1 MLKAH
6 SAIVAAMALAAMLA
20 GCLEVKQ
27 DYTLNPDCSGKVIV
41 DLLAQEMPIN
51 AGQADAPDP
60 EILAKQ
66 TVRRM
71 LDGAD
76 GVDVWA
82 DVAYNRADDGRT
94 HFKGTAYFKDLS
106 KLKLSIAGLMGAT
119 LSKDDKGGLTLLIG
133 GGPAR
138 QGDAVAS
145 PEAAK
150 AAPPA
155 PKLTQEETDQRIK
168 AQRERFKQ
176 MRPMM
181 EMFFAKARV
190 EMSFRLPAAP
200 ADVSNLRKDPDG
212 TLRFVLDGGK
222 ALQVI
227 DQLMADEK
235 YVRERAAAGPEAGKN
250 TAWLNEALNEKL
262 FGSRAPVR
270 ARASGDLK
278 PLFDYAAEVKAAKD
292 AYPKML
298 ERLGLPSAPAAPPAA
313 ESGGKEPPPPSAAA
327 GDPAK

>member
-1 MLKAH
+1 MH
-6 SAIVAAMALAAMLA
+6 RIPGVVTVLAAVVLLA

-51 AGQADAPDP
+51 VGQADAPDP
-60 EILAKQ
+60 EVLAKQ

-76 GVDVWA
+76 GVDAWA
-82 DVAYNRADDGRT
+82 DVAYNRTDDGRT

-133 GGPAR
+133 G
-138 QGDAVAS
+138 S

-150 AAPPA
+150 SPPPA
-155 PKLTQEETDQRIK
+155 PPKLTQEETDQRIK

-222 ALQVI
+222 ALLAI
-227 DQLMADEK
+227 DQLMADDE
-235 YVRERAAAGPEAGKN
+235 YVRERAAAGPEAGAGKN
-250 TAWLNEALNEKL
+250 TAWLNDALNEKL

-292 AYPKML
+292 AYPKMM

-313 ESGGKEPPPPSAAA
+313 ESGGKEPPPPPAAA
-327 GDPAK
+327 RDPAK

>member
-51 AGQADAPDP
+51 VGQGDAPDP
-60 EILAKQ
+60 EVLAKQ

-76 GVDVWA
+76 GVDAWA
-82 DVAYNRADDGRT
+82 DVAYNRTDDGRT

-106 KLKLSIAGLMGAT
+106 KLKLSIAGLIGAT

-133 GGPAR
+133 G
-138 QGDAVAS
+138 S

-150 AAPPA
+150 SPPPA
-155 PKLTQEETDQRIK
+155 PPKLTQEETDQRIK

-222 ALQVI
+222 ALQAI
-227 DQLMADEK
+227 DQLMADDE

-292 AYPKML
+292 AYPKMM

-313 ESGGKEPPPPSAAA
+313 ESGGKEPPPPPAAA
-327 GDPAK
+327 RDPAK

>member
-1 MLKAH
+1 MH
-6 SAIVAAMALAAMLA
+6 RIPGVVAVLAAAVLLA

-51 AGQADAPDP
+51 VGQADAPDP
-60 EILAKQ
+60 EVLAKQ

-76 GVDVWA
+76 GVDAWA
-82 DVAYNRADDGRT
+82 DVAYNRTDDGRT

-119 LSKDDKGGLTLLIG
+119 LSKDDKGGLTLLIDG
-133 GGPAR
+133 G
-138 QGDAVAS
+138 
-145 PEAAK
+145 PEAAR
-150 AAPPA
+150 AAP
-155 PKLTQEETDQRIK
+155 PKLTQEETDRRIK

-227 DQLMADEK
+227 DQLMADDE

-270 ARASGDLK
+270 ARVTGDLK

-292 AYPKML
+292 ACPKMM

-313 ESGGKEPPPPSAAA
+313 EPGGKEPPPPPAAA
-327 GDPAK
+327 RDPAK